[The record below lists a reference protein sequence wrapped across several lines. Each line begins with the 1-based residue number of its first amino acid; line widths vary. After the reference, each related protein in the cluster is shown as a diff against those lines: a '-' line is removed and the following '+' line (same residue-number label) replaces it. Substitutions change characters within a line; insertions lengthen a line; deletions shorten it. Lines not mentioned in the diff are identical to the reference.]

1 MIRSITLLAVVSVAA
16 LLLHAAAQPETF
28 LVQRTA
34 SIDAP
39 PAAIHSMIDDLRRF
53 NVWNPY
59 EKKDPDL
66 KGTYLGPQRG
76 PGAAYAFEGNRDVGK
91 GSIRIVSS
99 SPPTGI
105 TMRLDMLEPF
115 EGHNTVEFTLVPRGG
130 GATEVTWAMYGPSPF
145 IARLIGLFVDM
156 DAMIGRDFEAGLAE
170 LKQVAERSYATE
182 TERGGGVARSDRSST
197 GQAS

>member
-1 MIRSITLLAVVSVAA
+1 MVRSISLLVAVSVAS

-39 PAAIHSMIDDLRRF
+39 PEAVHSMIDDLRRF
-53 NVWNPY
+53 NAWNPY
-59 EKKDPDL
+59 EKKDPDS

-91 GSIRIVSS
+91 GSIEIVSS

-115 EGHNTVEFTLVPRGG
+115 EGHNTVEFTLVPRDGS
-130 GATEVTWAMYGPSPF
+130 TEVTWAMYGPSPF

-156 DAMIGRDFEAGLAE
+156 DAMIGRDFETGLAD
-170 LKQVAERSYATE
+170 LKQVVERSYAGE
-182 TERGGGVARSDRSST
+182 IGPADGVARSDRSPT

>member
-1 MIRSITLLAVVSVAA
+1 MIRSISLLALVSVAA

-28 LVQRTA
+28 LVQRSA

-39 PAAIHSMIDDLRRF
+39 PEAIHSMIDDLRRF

-59 EKKDPDL
+59 EKKDPGL

-91 GSIRIVSS
+91 GSIQIVSS

-115 EGHNTVEFTLVPRGG
+115 EGHNTIEFTLVPRG
-130 GATEVTWAMYGPSPF
+130 GATEVTWAMHGPSPF
-145 IARLIGLFVDM
+145 VARLIGLFVDM
-156 DAMIGRDFEAGLAE
+156 DAMIGRDFEAGLAA
-170 LKQVAERSYATE
+170 LKQVAERSYAGE
-182 TERGGGVARSDRSST
+182 TDTAGGVARSDRSPT
-197 GQAS
+197 GPAS